1 MREAVGMSDSS
12 AAPAAVAV
20 EEPISR
26 QAWRRELKLMRYA
39 RPHWRG
45 FLGMLCSALVG
56 VAANLARPWPLKLL
70 IDNVIDGKRIPHWLA
85 TVPGAGTRHGLLVW
99 VVVAEVVIFLAS
111 TVASMITS
119 YASLTLGQRMTW
131 SLAGD
136 LFRHLQR
143 LSLLF
148 HTKREAGDLIE
159 RVTTD
164 SYSVDTL
171 LTGAVLPVIQAVATL
186 ASVLVVMSALDWRL
200 TLLAVSV
207 VPLIVLTTR
216 FFGRPMRERARAQR
230 DSEGRMA
237 SVVEQTLGAM
247 PAVQAFTREHQQEM
261 RFRHHAD
268 QTIRAYARSQRTGM
282 GFEFVTG
289 LVLTLGTAAVLY
301 VGGLLALEGALTAG
315 TIVVFVS
322 YVASLYDP
330 IESLSHTAQ
339 TIQSAAAE
347 TDRVM
352 EIMEIEP
359 AVTDSPSATDRPVS
373 GPVRFEDVG
382 FGYEPGREV
391 LHEISFAA
399 DPGEVLAIVGPT
411 GAGKTTL
418 ASLLV
423 RFFDPWQGR
432 VTIGG
437 ADIRD
442 FTLHSLR
449 SQIALVLQDPFI
461 FPTTIAENIAFG
473 KQGAPREEI
482 VAAAEA
488 ANAHTFIERLPDG
501 YDTPV
506 GERGATLSG
515 GEKQRLSIA
524 RAFVKDA
531 PLLILDEPT
540 SALDARTE
548 GLLLDALERLMKGR
562 ITLVIAHRL
571 STIRGADE
579 ILVLEEGRIVERG
592 SHQRLIASGG
602 LYSSLYRQQMEIAE
616 HDLPSAIPVGERD

>member
-1 MREAVGMSDSS
+1 MSESG
-12 AAPAAVAV
+12 AAPAGIAV
-20 EEPISR
+20 EEPGAR
-26 QAWRRELKLMRYA
+26 PRAWRRELKLLRYA
-39 RPHWRG
+39 KPHWRG
-45 FLGMLCSALVG
+45 FIGMLCAALFG
-56 VAANLARPWPLKLL
+56 VATNLARPWPLKLL
-70 IDNVIDGKRIPHWLA
+70 IDNVINGKPIPHWLTA
-85 TVPGAGTRHGLLVW
+85 IPGADTRHGLLVW
-99 VVVAEVVIFLAS
+99 IVVAEVVIFLAG
-111 TVASMITS
+111 TFASMITS
-119 YASLTLGQRMTW
+119 YLSLTLGQYMTW
-131 SLAGD
+131 ALAGD

-164 SYSVDTL
+164 SYSIDTL
-171 LTGAVLPVIQAVATL
+171 LTGAVLPVIQAAATL
-186 ASVLVVMSALDWRL
+186 VSVLIVMFAIDWRL
-200 TLLAVSV
+200 TLLAASV
-207 VPLIVLTTR
+207 VPLIALSTR
-216 FFGRPMRERARAQR
+216 LFAGPLRRRAREQR

-237 SVVEQTLGAM
+237 SVVEQTLGAI
-247 PAVQAFTREHQQEM
+247 PAVQAFTREHLQER
-261 RFRHHAD
+261 RFRQNAN
-268 QTIRAYARSQRTGM
+268 QTVRAYARTALTGM
-282 GFEFVTG
+282 GFELVTG
-289 LVLTLGTAAVLY
+289 LVLTLGTAAVIY
-301 VGGLLALEGALTAG
+301 VGGTLALEGALTAG
-315 TIVVFVS
+315 TVVVFVA

-339 TIQSAAAE
+339 IIQSAAAE

-352 EIMEIEP
+352 EIMEIDP
-359 AVTDSPSATDRPVS
+359 AVADKPDASDRRVEGAVRYENVTFGYDAGRPV
-373 GPVRFEDVG
+373 
-382 FGYEPGREV
+382 
-391 LHEISFAA
+391 LHDISFKA

-411 GAGKTTL
+411 GAGKSTL

-432 VTIGG
+432 VEIGG

-442 FTLHSLR
+442 FTLSSLR
-449 SQIALVLQDPFI
+449 GQIALVLQDPFI
-461 FPTTIAENIAFG
+461 FPTTIAENIALG
-473 KQGAPREEI
+473 RPEATREQI

-501 YDTPV
+501 YDTLV

-579 ILVLEEGRIVERG
+579 ILVIDEGRIVERG
-592 SHQRLIASGG
+592 PHERLVAGGG
-602 LYSSLYRQQMEIAE
+602 LYSSLYRQQMQIAE
-616 HDLPSAIPVGERD
+616 HDLPDAIPVGEQ

>member
-1 MREAVGMSDSS
+1 MGATPPRS
-12 AAPAAVAV
+12 PA
-20 EEPISR
+20 EEPTVRS
-26 QAWRRELKLMRYA
+26 AWRRELHLLGYA
-39 RPHWRG
+39 RPYWRG
-45 FLGMLCSALVG
+45 FVGMIAAAMFG
-56 VAANLARPWPLKLL
+56 VAMNLARPWPLKLL
-70 IDNVIDGKRIPHWLA
+70 IDNVINGKRVPHWL
-85 TVPGAGTRHGLLVW
+85 TFLPGATSRHGLLAW
-99 VVVAEVVIFLAS
+99 VVAAEVGIYLVG
-111 TVASMITS
+111 TVAAMATS

-143 LSLLF
+143 LSLGF
-148 HTKREAGDLIE
+148 HSRRETGDLIE

-171 LTGAVLPVIQAVATL
+171 LTGAVLPIIQALATL
-186 ASVLVVMSALDWRL
+186 VSVLVVMLALDWRL
-200 TLLAVSV
+200 TLLAVAV
-207 VPLIVLTTR
+207 VPLIALATR
-216 FFGRPMRERARAQR
+216 FFERPMRERAREQR

-247 PAVQAFTREHQQEM
+247 PAVMAFTREAHQE
-261 RFRHHAD
+261 RHFRDHAER
-268 QTIRAYARSQRTGM
+268 TLRAYAQSALTGM
-282 GFEFVTG
+282 GFQLVTG
-289 LVLTLGTAAVLY
+289 LILTLGTAAVLY
-301 VGGLLALEGALTAG
+301 VGGDLALEGALTAG
-315 TIVVFVS
+315 TVVVFIS

-352 EIMEIEP
+352 EILEIEP
-359 AVTDSPSATDRPVS
+359 AVADHEGASDRTVA
-373 GPVRFEDVG
+373 GVIRYENVT
-382 FGYEPGREV
+382 FGYESGRAV
-391 LHEISFAA
+391 LHDVSLEAE
-399 DPGEVLAIVGPT
+399 PGEVLAIVGPT

-432 VTIGG
+432 ITIDG

-442 FTLHSLR
+442 FTLRSLR
-449 SQIALVLQDPFI
+449 EQIALVLQDPFI
-461 FPTTIAENIAFG
+461 FPTSIAENIALG
-473 KQGAPREEI
+473 RPDASREQI

-488 ANAHTFIERLPDG
+488 ANAHSFISRLPSG
-501 YDTPV
+501 YDTVV

-515 GEKQRLSIA
+515 GERQRLSIA

-540 SALDARTE
+540 SALDANTE
-548 GLLLDALERLMKGR
+548 SLLLEALERLMSGR

-571 STIRGADE
+571 STIRDADE
-579 ILVLEEGRIVERG
+579 ILVLEDGRIVERG
-592 SHQRLIASGG
+592 PHQELIAADG
-602 LYSSLYRQQMEIAE
+602 LYSSLYRRQMQIVR
-616 HDLPSAIPVGERD
+616 HDVPAPVQGGNR